1 MENNLISD
9 DYKDFVVDIKNKIRN
24 SQYEAMKQVNK
35 TLINLYWGIGQEIY
49 NQQQEKGWGKSIV
62 EVLSKELKKE
72 FPDVHG
78 FSSRNLWRMRNLY
91 VEYKD
96 NEILPPLVAEFSWS
110 KNVAIMEK
118 CKDQLEREF
127 YIKMTKK
134 YGWTKDVLI
143 NHIENKELKFESP
156 KLEICRMTITSEK
169 EVILWIK
176 LLKSGNLHK
185 LIIVSVF
192 IHV

>member
-1 MENNLISD
+1 
-9 DYKDFVVDIKNKIRN
+9 
-24 SQYEAMKQVNK
+24 
-35 TLINLYWGIGQEIY
+35 
-49 NQQQEKGWGKSIV
+49 
-62 EVLSKELKKE
+62 
-72 FPDVHG
+72 
-78 FSSRNLWRMRNLY
+78 MRNLY

-143 NHIENKELKFESP
+143 NHIENKSYEKLKHDD
-156 KLEICRMTITSEK
+156 LEIVKKLKENPKRYEMIMNQNFDINICAFLCANMNLDYDNKFKGFPEILNPSAFYYNMEEYQKYMITFKVKYINIE
-169 EVILWIK
+169 
-176 LLKSGNLHK
+176 KSGNLHK
-185 LIIVSVF
+185 LIIVSEF

>member
-1 MENNLISD
+1 M
-9 DYKDFVVDIKNKIRN
+9 
-24 SQYEAMKQVNK
+24 
-35 TLINLYWGIGQEIY
+35 
-49 NQQQEKGWGKSIV
+49 
-62 EVLSKELKKE
+62 KKE

-96 NEILPPLVAEFSWS
+96 NEILPPLVAEISWS

-185 LIIVSVF
+185 LIIVSAF